1 MIDESEDNID
11 YKKSR
16 FAIFKRA
23 KVMKNQSGWA
33 VAPARDP
40 EVDQFFK
47 S

>member
-11 YKKSR
+11 YKKIR
-16 FAIFKRA
+16 FATYKRA
-23 KVMKNQSGWA
+23 KVMNNRSGWA